1 MGSLFIMAK
10 LRHIAYIKLMIRNR
24 DKAKQTKESFPL
36 MLKVEILYDSHHNL
50 KSQTPLSKHSK
61 NLPLAPMLVNTL
73 IKVGGRIQHSNIPDQ
88 QKHQT
93 ILLAV
98 HHITSFIVTHLH
110 ENIIIV
116 VVTKL

>member
-10 LRHIAYIKLMIRNR
+10 LGHIAYIKLMIRNR

-61 NLPLAPMLVNTL
+61 NLPLAPMLV
-73 IKVGGRIQHSNIPDQ
+73 KYPY
-88 QKHQT
+88 
-93 ILLAV
+93 
-98 HHITSFIVTHLH
+98 
-110 ENIIIV
+110 
-116 VVTKL
+116 

>member
-1 MGSLFIMAK
+1 
-10 LRHIAYIKLMIRNR
+10 
-24 DKAKQTKESFPL
+24 